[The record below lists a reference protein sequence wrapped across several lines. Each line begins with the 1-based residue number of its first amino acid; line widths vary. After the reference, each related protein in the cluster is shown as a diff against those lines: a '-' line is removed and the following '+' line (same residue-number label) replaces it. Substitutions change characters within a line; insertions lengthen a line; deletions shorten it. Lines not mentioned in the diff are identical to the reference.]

1 VAHLSRTRGDPL
13 PGFLAARTCAQG
25 ACASAGQDEQRS
37 VLPSRHRGLT
47 MPMRMISQILI
58 PGVVTSAAL
67 VVLLTLAASAHANPQ
82 RAQLHANFQAT
93 DIDKN
98 EQLNVA
104 EFKAFINLNAEHKL
118 GRANSIRRFGMYNK
132 AFKEVDVNGDGVVSK
147 EEIATRAQQ

>member
-1 VAHLSRTRGDPL
+1 
-13 PGFLAARTCAQG
+13 
-25 ACASAGQDEQRS
+25 
-37 VLPSRHRGLT
+37 
-47 MPMRMISQILI
+47 MRMISQTLI

-147 EEIATRAQQ
+147 EEIATRAKQ